1 MIQETVVKIVTRM
14 TELSVDDV
22 KISKPETLGY
32 GHSPE
37 IKFNIRFLSNFH
49 KLLSI
54 VQCFEI

>member
-32 GHSPE
+32 AVYIPLRSGA
-37 IKFNIRFLSNFH
+37 
-49 KLLSI
+49 
-54 VQCFEI
+54 